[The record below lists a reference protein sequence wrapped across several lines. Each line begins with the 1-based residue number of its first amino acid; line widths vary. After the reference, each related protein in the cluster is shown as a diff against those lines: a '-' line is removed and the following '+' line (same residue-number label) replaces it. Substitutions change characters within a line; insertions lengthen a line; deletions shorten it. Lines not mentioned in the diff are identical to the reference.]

1 MSGSDGGCSSDS
13 TEDLSADDEDRSA
26 RRSARSGADAVVAS
40 AVAGGG
46 CLVFKPDD
54 VVRLRSK
61 HRLIGRLI
69 GTVPPDRPAKKT
81 CRRGADANP
90 ESAPGSPA
98 APPADNLFQ
107 KSRHKSGAGLP
118 LFLSAAETAVAV
130 AEKLVEFI
138 PPDDGAVTGASACRK
153 ASLQPPPLLYDLWR
167 RGFYVTA
174 ATKFGGEWLCY
185 QDDPICVH
193 ADYIVSHWPMSA
205 TATRSSDNLSAGASR
220 VDVAAALRAIGINV
234 SVQRMRPIGST
245 VSGASL
251 SFPSPAGA
259 LGTTPAGQESQ
270 RSPADASDLA
280 LLHKKL
286 HVGAELVALLRL
298 AIQAKKTLILAV
310 ERQENQDRKF
320 IEDTQTGFTYYRL
333 TRR

>member
-1 MSGSDGGCSSDS
+1 MSGSDDGCSSDS
-13 TEDLSADDEDRSA
+13 TEDLSADDEGVAGRPA
-26 RRSARSGADAVVAS
+26 AACSGANAVVAS

-69 GTVPPDRPAKKT
+69 GTVPPARPAKKT
-81 CRRGADANP
+81 CRRGAEAES
-90 ESAPGSPA
+90 ESASGSPA

-118 LFLSAAETAVAV
+118 LFLSAEETAVAV
-130 AEKLVEFI
+130 AEKLVEFT
-138 PPDDGAVTGASACRK
+138 PPDDGAVIGASVCAD
-153 ASLQPPPLLYDLWR
+153 ASLRPPPLLYDLWR
-167 RGFYVTA
+167 RGFYVTT

-185 QDDPICVH
+185 QADPICVH

-205 TATRSSDNLSAGASR
+205 TDARSSDSLSAGASR

-234 SVQRMRPIGST
+234 SVERMRPVGSA
-245 VSGASL
+245 VSL
-251 SFPSPAGA
+251 SSPSPVGA
-259 LGTTPAGQESQ
+259 RGTGQEPR
-270 RSPADASDLA
+270 RSGDLA
-280 LLHKKL
+280 LLHSGL
-286 HVGAELVALLRL
+286 YVGAELVALVRL
-298 AIQAKKTLILAV
+298 AVQAKKTLILAI
-310 ERQENQDRKF
+310 ERHENQEQKCT
-320 IEDTQTGFTYYRL
+320 EDTQTDFAYYRL